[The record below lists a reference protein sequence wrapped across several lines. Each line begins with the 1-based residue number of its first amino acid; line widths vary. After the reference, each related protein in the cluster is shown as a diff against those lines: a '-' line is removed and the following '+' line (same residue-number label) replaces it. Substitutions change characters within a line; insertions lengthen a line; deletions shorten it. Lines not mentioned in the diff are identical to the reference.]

1 MAVPNCRRPVLLF
14 PHISPSLPK
23 IKPLDTKSGAKPHD
37 HELFIAMEQAAPKK
51 QREGLFRRVTKRFHI
66 HHRHDDDDDG
76 ATAARPPAAAV
87 SRRHT
92 LTDAIP
98 STATSATLVP
108 AAVTLQHSTPLNYQT
123 QKQPQQQAA
132 PLPVTTAAAAAS
144 SSSTTTAISS
154 STQPLRRHSSA
165 PIPNAA
171 AEVFPPTSMLSI
183 GSNHQLLKSASAR
196 LNVVDEQSASLEEVF
211 DESEYNED
219 DEDFVNDVDDVEN
232 EENQDDN
239 SNAKMLSRSGS
250 DSSKKKNPISI
261 TLGLSTAEG
270 LMGHDNE
277 DRMIVEQNENFHLI
291 AVLDGHG
298 GSMVADFVKEKLFP
312 AIERCYDHGFNL
324 QELSDTIDSLDQ
336 QAQDKAQQ
344 RLDYSGACM
353 VCVLLYVDEVT
364 GLAQTLTLNVGDC
377 RAIMHEARGKGKKD
391 NKGSGPNGKLY
402 ALSEDHCEANTKEK
416 QRVLASGAYIEY
428 GRIGGV
434 LEPFRS
440 IGDIDMKERE
450 MDGWVIATPEI
461 KKTRLLLGRSTLVMA
476 TDGVWGSLVNQKVM
490 AIARKFPNDPQA
502 AADAIVTAAR
512 EAGSLDDIA
521 VVVTKV

>member
-1 MAVPNCRRPVLLF
+1 MDFVTLNHGCTQMHTLNSSLSHNSP
-14 PHISPSLPK
+14 SPSLLK
-23 IKPLDTKSGAKPHD
+23 IKPFNTKSGAKAPD
-37 HELFIAMEQAAPKK
+37 HELFITMEQAAPKK

-66 HHRHDDDDDG
+66 HHRHDDDDG
-76 ATAARPPAAAV
+76 ATAARSPAV

-98 STATSATLVP
+98 STATSATLEP
-108 AAVTLQHSTPLNYQT
+108 AAVTLQHPTPLKYQN
-123 QKQPQQQAA
+123 QPQQAA
-132 PLPVTTAAAAAS
+132 PLPV
-144 SSSTTTAISS
+144 TTAISS
-154 STQPLRRHSSA
+154 STQPLRRHSTA
-165 PIPNAA
+165 PIPNTTA
-171 AEVFPPTSMLSI
+171 AEVLPPTSMLST
-183 GSNHQLLKSASAR
+183 GSSHQLLK
-196 LNVVDEQSASLEEVF
+196 NASLGEDF
-211 DESEYNED
+211 DESED
-219 DEDFVNDVDDVEN
+219 DENDVEN
-232 EENQDDN
+232 EENQDGN
-239 SNAKMLSRSGS
+239 NNAKTLSRSGS
-250 DSSKKKNPISI
+250 DSSKKKKNPISI
-261 TLGLSTAEG
+261 ALGLSTAEG

-298 GSMVADFVKEKLFP
+298 GGMVADFVKEKLFP

-324 QELSDTIDSLDQ
+324 KELSDTIDSLDQ

-344 RLDYSGACM
+344 QLDYSGACM

-364 GLAQTLTLNVGDC
+364 GLPQTLTLNVGDC

-391 NKGSGPNGKLY
+391 NKGSGPNGKHY

-461 KKTRLLLGRSTLVMA
+461 KKTQLQLGRSTLVLA

-490 AIARKFPNDPQA
+490 AIALEFPNDPQA

-512 EAGSLDDIA
+512 EAGSLDDIT
-521 VVVTKV
+521 VVVAKV

>member
-1 MAVPNCRRPVLLF
+1 M
-14 PHISPSLPK
+14 
-23 IKPLDTKSGAKPHD
+23 DQQQG
-37 HELFIAMEQAAPKK
+37 AAPKK
-51 QREGLFRRVTKRFHI
+51 HREGLFRHFTKRFHI
-66 HHRHDDDDDG
+66 HRHDDTQGG
-76 ATAARPPAAAV
+76 ATAARSPAAQPAAV

-98 STATSATLVP
+98 STATSTTLLP
-108 AAVTLQHSTPLNYQT
+108 APVTL
-123 QKQPQQQAA
+123 KQPTPVKHQKPQQ

-144 SSSTTTAISS
+144 STTSS
-154 STQPLRRHSSA
+154 SISNAAQPLRRHSSA
-165 PIPNAA
+165 PIATDLA
-171 AEVFPPTSMLSI
+171 AEVLPPTSMLSTT
-183 GSNHQLLKSASAR
+183 GSGHQLLQKSASAR
-196 LNVVDEQSASLEEVF
+196 LNVIDERRAASLEEVF

-219 DEDFVNDVDDVEN
+219 DEDFDVDDVEN
-232 EENQDDN
+232 EENQDAN
-239 SNAKMLSRSGS
+239 SSAKSLSRSGS
-250 DSSKKKNPISI
+250 GSSSKKKNPISI
-261 TLGLSTAEG
+261 TFGLSTAEG

-277 DRMIVEQNENFHLI
+277 DRLIVEQNENFHLI

-298 GSMVADFVKEKLFP
+298 GGMVADFVKEKLFP

-324 QELSDTIDSLDQ
+324 KELSDTIDYLDQ

-353 VCVLLYVDEVT
+353 VCVLLYVDEAT
-364 GLAQTLTLNVGDC
+364 GQPQTLTLNVGDC
-377 RAIMHEARGKGKKD
+377 RAIMHESRGKGKND

-416 QRVLASGAYIEY
+416 LRVLASGAYIEY

-461 KKTRLLLGRSTLVMA
+461 KKTRLLLGRSTLILA

-490 AIARKFPNDPQA
+490 AIARKFPNDLQA

-521 VVVTKV
+521 VVVAKV